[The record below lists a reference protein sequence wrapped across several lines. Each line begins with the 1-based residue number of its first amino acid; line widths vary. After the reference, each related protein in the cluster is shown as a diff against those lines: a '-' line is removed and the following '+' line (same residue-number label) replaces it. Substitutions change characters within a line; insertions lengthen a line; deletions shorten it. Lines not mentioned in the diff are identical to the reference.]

1 MQVVTYRH
9 VDRDGCPRDGLD
21 TGESYRLYLKTE
33 NIVERD
39 RLLMA

>member
-1 MQVVTYRH
+1 MVTYRH

-21 TGESYRLYLKTE
+21 TGGSYRLYLLKTE